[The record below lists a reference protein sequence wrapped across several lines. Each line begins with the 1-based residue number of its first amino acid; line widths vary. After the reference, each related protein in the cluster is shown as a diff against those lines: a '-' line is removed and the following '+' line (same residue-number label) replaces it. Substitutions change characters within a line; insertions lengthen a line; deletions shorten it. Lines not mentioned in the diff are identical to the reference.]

1 MDEEFEGFEGELDDD
16 YDISTP
22 EHAGATLRRF
32 LKTASD
38 QWVRLAIVTLSIV
51 CYTVLTVYAPFRSAG
66 VIDLLWNQIQAANAA
81 GVRFSITWADG
92 GRDIFALLLVY
103 LGVGAFY
110 FLQSFLMASFAEN
123 ISYRL
128 RCAIADKLNRLPLAF
143 FDKNKPGA
151 ILTHVTNDLDKASEA
166 MQTGILQLL
175 SAAGMIVGSIAMMF
189 YFNVWLTLVFLAFSA
204 IAVFATKKISDVTL
218 RAAERRQACVGAV
231 TAMVEENYTGR
242 TVVKAFCR
250 EDASSAALHGAAE
263 QLAEASRK
271 ADFMVD
277 AINPAIRLINRVGQV
292 LLAVLGGAM
301 LLRGRISVGVFQ
313 AFFQYVGQAAEPL
326 TEIAYM
332 INSMQSA
339 LASFE
344 RDRKSVV

>member
-1 MDEEFEGFEGELDDD
+1 MDAEFEGFEGELDDD

-38 QWVRLAIVTLSIV
+38 QWGRLAIVTLSLV

-66 VIDLLWNQIQAANAA
+66 VVDLLWAKIQAANAA

-166 MQTGILQLL
+166 MQTGVLQLL

-189 YFNVWLTLVFLAFSA
+189 YFNAWLTLVFLAFSA
-204 IAVFATKKISDVTL
+204 IAVFATWKISDVTL
-218 RAAERRQACVGAV
+218 RAAERRQDCVGAV

-263 QLAEASRK
+263 QLAEA
-271 ADFMVD
+271 
-277 AINPAIRLINRVGQV
+277 
-292 LLAVLGGAM
+292 
-301 LLRGRISVGVFQ
+301 
-313 AFFQYVGQAAEPL
+313 
-326 TEIAYM
+326 
-332 INSMQSA
+332 
-339 LASFE
+339 
-344 RDRKSVV
+344 